1 MSDPRFDPS
10 KLMEQAREWSG
21 RMQQIQEQL
30 KARTV
35 HATVGGGMV
44 RCEVNGQ
51 LEVVKIEIDP
61 QAVDPRDVDMLQD
74 LLIAA
79 INQASKKAR
88 EMAQEEIQKVTGL
101 PLGNL
106 MGGAGR

>member
-1 MSDPRFDPS
+1 MSDPRFDAS

-35 HATVGGGMV
+35 DATVGGGMV

-61 QAVDPRDVDMLQD
+61 RAVDPRDVDMLQD
-74 LLIAA
+74 LLVAA
-79 INQASKKAR
+79 INQASKRAR
-88 EMAQEEIQKVTGL
+88 EMVQQEIQKATGL
-101 PLGNL
+101 PLGSL
-106 MGGAGR
+106 LGGPGR

>member
-1 MSDPRFDPS
+1 
-10 KLMEQAREWSG
+10 
-21 RMQQIQEQL
+21 
-30 KARTV
+30 
-35 HATVGGGMV
+35 MV